1 MRREFHMGRDKR
13 RRSAAMSEARLIL
26 PFAICL
32 AAFGLCGAFRFAA
45 HAQAVVDQIVTLVN
59 DDIIT
64 RTDLLW
70 SLALDP
76 KAPSP
81 SGPVSSDLLNQK
93 LDAMIDQRLI
103 GQEAGRVPAASVSQD
118 EINQRRTAL
127 IKQFNSEAVFRQ
139 RVEAVGLTP
148 QKIDDLIREMILIE
162 RFVEFRFRSFVL
174 VTEQDIQRY
183 YDEKLAPQI
192 RNAGQVPPSL
202 DQAIEGVTVREKIN
216 AILKQ
221 EKINE
226 EIDRWLTTSRQRADI
241 VQLAEL

>member
-1 MRREFHMGRDKR
+1 MKHEFLMGYAR
-13 RRSAAMSEARLIL
+13 RRTRPMSGLRLIR

-32 AAFGLCGAFRFAA
+32 AALGLSGALCFTA

-81 SGPVSSDLLNQK
+81 AGHVSPDLLNQK

-103 GQEAGRVPAASVSQD
+103 RQEAGRVPAADISQD

-148 QKIDDLIREMILIE
+148 QKIDDLIREMVLIE

-192 RNAGQVPPSL
+192 RDAGQVPPSL

-226 EIDRWLTTSRQRADI
+226 EIDRWLTASRQRADI